1 MRGVQA
7 STSAC
12 YMGRLGCDI
21 CITTSEQSY
30 DININMLAITS
41 IWISFW
47 KKRIE
52 EFVRSPRPSMKDAWH
67 EKQTCRRSISLAR
80 EMQGEELWIKGGV
93 GSPPPLIRFFPCENT
108 LLKAN
113 CTLLLESSNL
123 YIDIEISVVF
133 GRDCSVQK
141 CLELLRRKD
150 AIYVCK
156 LYRSRMS
163 VKRLVLY
170 SWYVHEFPWP
180 KLLVVPFT
188 VLQLYFLDLPF
199 LKIRRPAPDREAC
212 LLLVHWRWW
221 GSLQNGNLCIHTR
234 LLRFTWSLSPPVRV
248 VF

>member
-1 MRGVQA
+1 MSMWIKDSYSPVTSAYGLRFLRRIYSQCLLHLLRSYSSAYYMRGVQA

-21 CITTSEQSY
+21 CITISEQSY

-133 GRDCSVQK
+133 GRDC
-141 CLELLRRKD
+141 
-150 AIYVCK
+150 
-156 LYRSRMS
+156 LYKNVSS
-163 VKRLVLY
+163 
-170 SWYVHEFPWP
+170 F
-180 KLLVVPFT
+180 
-188 VLQLYFLDLPF
+188 
-199 LKIRRPAPDREAC
+199 
-212 LLLVHWRWW
+212 
-221 GSLQNGNLCIHTR
+221 
-234 LLRFTWSLSPPVRV
+234 
-248 VF
+248 